1 LDPVAPGAPADIVK
15 ALVDQKQSPA
25 SGGAMVQG
33 QLTQGALAW
42 AALIWAALKSKSRA
56 LVLHLP
62 DQPEGTLNS
71 AHPQTFGG
79 VSLIAMADGIDQ
91 GLMKAQFQLRLELA
105 AGHRFQK
112 QLHQGSQLEGGWRD
126 EI

>member
-1 LDPVAPGAPADIVK
+1 MVDQEEAPAPTGVGFK
-15 ALVDQKQSPA
+15 
-25 SGGAMVQG
+25 G
-33 QLTQGALAW
+33 QGAS
-42 AALIWAALKSKSRA
+42 ALLGRQSMA

-79 VSLIAMADGIDQ
+79 VSVVAMADGIHQ
-91 GLMKAQFQLRLELA
+91 GFMEAQFQLRLELA
-105 AGHRFQK
+105 AGHRFEK

>member
-33 QLTQGALAW
+33 QLIQGALVGV
-42 AALIWAALKSKSRA
+42 ALIWAALKSKSRSF
-56 LVLHLP
+56 VLNLP
-62 DQPEGTLNS
+62 DQPERTLNS

-79 VSLIAMADGIDQ
+79 VSVITMAHGIDQ
-91 GLMKAQFQLRLELA
+91 GFMEAQFQLRLELP
-105 AGHRFQK
+105 AGHRFEQ

>member
-33 QLTQGALAW
+33 QLIQGALVGV
-42 AALIWAALKSKSRA
+42 ALIWAALKSKSRSF
-56 LVLHLP
+56 VLNLP
-62 DQPEGTLNS
+62 DQPEGAFNPS
-71 AHPQTFGG
+71 HPQAFGG
-79 VSLIAMADGIDQ
+79 VTIVAMANGIDQ
-91 GLMKAQFQLRLELA
+91 GFMQPKGQLRLELA
-105 AGHRFQK
+105 TVHRFEQ
-112 QLHQGSQLEGGWRD
+112 QLHQGSQLERGRRN

>member
-1 LDPVAPGAPADIVK
+1 LDPIAPGTPADIVE

-79 VSLIAMADGIDQ
+79 VSVVAMAHGIDQ
-91 GLMKAQFQLRLELA
+91 GFMEAQFQLPLELP
-105 AGHRFQK
+105 AGHWFK
-112 QLHQGSQLEGGWRD
+112 K
-126 EI
+126 